1 MKWNDSRHQKG
12 SMAVNESRRWSCRLI
27 PPYFWSSKWKKE
39 SIGNTADT
47 SKVASLIASHQDGAV
62 ASYTICFFSNSWNT
76 RHRKY
81 SWHQKG
87 GIAVSE
93 SKRWGCRLLPT
104 SSETTRSIGNT
115 VDSRKVTSLL
125 MGHQDGDVASWPMGF
140 SWTNEKSKAWE
151 IQLAPER
158 WHSC

>member
-93 SKRWGCRLLPT
+93 SKRWGCRLLHHMVFFPT
-104 SSETTRSIGNT
+104 HETQGIGNT
-115 VDSRKVTSLL
+115 ADTRKVASLL
-125 MGHQDGDVASWPMGF
+125 VSHQHGAVASYTRWFF
-140 SWTNEKSKAWE
+140 STHEKTKHSKYS
-151 IQLAPER
+151 
-158 WHSC
+158 WHQ